1 MADRKPIILRTYGS
15 VWKFERTIY
24 SVEGIKLLVPVKP
37 NEVLYF
43 FVSIIIVVLLSKI
56 PFISNV
62 PAVLRYLIVPFFL
75 TKFFTKQKLDGKL
88 PHKFFVDFLVY
99 KFSAKKIEK
108 FRAIQEQRKTKFV
121 TSTSMKYSY
130 FANKTEEILSRR
142 KEVTKGV

>member
-1 MADRKPIILRTYGS
+1 VSDKKSIILRTYGS

-43 FVSIIIVVLLSKI
+43 FVSIIIVVLLSNI
-56 PFISNV
+56 PFVSSI
-62 PAVLRYLIVPFFL
+62 PAVLRYLIMPFFL

-88 PHKFFVDFLVY
+88 PHKFFIDFLIY

-108 FRAIQEQRKTKFV
+108 FRAVEQARKTKFI
-121 TSTSMKYSY
+121 TNTSMRYSY
-130 FANKTEEILSRR
+130 FANKTEEILNR
-142 KEVTKGV
+142 KKGAISSV